1 MSEGQ
6 AVLTGQSLLLLAA
19 WFWRG
24 GTDRLIYWLA
34 ASFIAALWLS
44 QHLSGI
50 DRHAALAVLDATI
63 VAVATRAWISGDLRG
78 WWIGLIG
85 LAKVGLRLAVVGSE
99 YGAEYH
105 VSGWVFA
112 AVVNLSFAAQVII
125 AGGITD
131 ELGKRIADY
140 LRSAGPLRAR
150 LLRNVAGR

>member
-6 AVLTGQSLLLLAA
+6 VVLTGQALLLLAA

-24 GTDRLIYWLA
+24 GTDRLIYWLSG
-34 ASFIAALWLS
+34 SFIAALWLN

-50 DRHAALAVLDATI
+50 DRHAALAVLDAVVVT
-63 VAVATRAWISGDLRG
+63 VATRAWIHGDLRC
-78 WWIGLIG
+78 WWIGFIG
-85 LAKVGLRLAVVGSE
+85 LAKIGGRLAMASSTPNNSDMIFWE
-99 YGAEYH
+99 
-105 VSGWVFA
+105 FA
-112 AVVNLSFAAQVII
+112 AAMNVAFAAQVII

-150 LLRNVAGR
+150 LLRNVAGG